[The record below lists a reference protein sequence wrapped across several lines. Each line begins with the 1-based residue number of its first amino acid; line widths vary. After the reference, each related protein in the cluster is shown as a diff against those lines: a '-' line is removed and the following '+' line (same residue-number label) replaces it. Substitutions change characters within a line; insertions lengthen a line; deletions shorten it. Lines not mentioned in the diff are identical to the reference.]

1 MMRLLPVLLV
11 LWPVSAQAETIV
23 PPQAFEQLSTGKTL
37 YFFRDGEFFGAEQY
51 YPDRKSLWQY
61 NGGDCLEGSWFA
73 QGDLVC
79 FTYSEDPRV
88 QCWYFL
94 EKSNGYVAR
103 GQFDPPEL
111 DLELGRIDTEP
122 LNCPA
127 PDFGV

>member
-61 NGGDCLEGSWFA
+61 NGDCLEGSWFA

-111 DLELGRIDTEP
+111 DLELGRIETEP

>member
-61 NGGDCLEGSWFA
+61 NGDCLEGSWFA